1 MSTVLAQIIVGVR
14 ADLAER
20 ERAVPLPE
28 LRARLAESPPPRD
41 PRPALRSPRLSVI
54 AEVKRASPSRGGL
67 ARIPEPAKLAADY
80 AAGGA
85 AAISV
90 LTEQRRFRG
99 SLADLDQVR
108 SAVGLP
114 VLRKDFI
121 VAPYQLYESRVHGA
135 DLVLLIVAALGDA
148 QLTRLYQLA
157 VTLGMTPLVEVHTP
171 EEAVRAG
178 KLGAEVIGVNNRDL
192 KTLAVD
198 LDRFETLA
206 ALRRRPHRA
215 HVRGHQGGRVRHRW
229 PGRCGTVTRRRCGCD
244 FGGGVPGHQ
253 RQSSPGR
260 GSHAGRHPR

>member
-41 PRPALRSPRLSVI
+41 PRPALRSPRLAGI
-54 AEVKRASPSRGGL
+54 AGGKRARPRRGGL
-67 ARIPEPAKLAADY
+67 ARRPEPATRAAAD

-206 ALRRRPHRA
+206 ALLPSGA
-215 HVRGHQGGRVRHRW
+215 IKVAESGIGGPADAARLHAAGADAILV
-229 PGRCGTVTRRRCGCD
+229 GESLVTNGNPAQAVAAMLAATRD
-244 FGGGVPGHQ
+244 EDQ
-253 RQSSPGR
+253 R
-260 GSHAGRHPR
+260 